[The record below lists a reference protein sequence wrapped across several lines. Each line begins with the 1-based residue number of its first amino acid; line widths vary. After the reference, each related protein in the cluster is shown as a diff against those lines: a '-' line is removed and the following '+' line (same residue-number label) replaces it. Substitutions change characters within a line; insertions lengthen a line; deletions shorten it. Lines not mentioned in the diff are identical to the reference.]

1 MLISTPIQGEL
12 DDIQLVKRRILLAG
26 AAALLAALALGFTAA
41 SLHVRRIRRLERAAD
56 RIAHGEFGEPVVDR
70 GSDELTDLANAF
82 EHMRRRLAALDDA
95 RREFVANASH
105 ELRTPIFALGAA
117 LELLEDE
124 ELDAETRDEFLET
137 MRDQVARL
145 TRMTADLLDLTRMDA
160 GRMPVEAEPV
170 DLHDSR
176 RGARPGV
183 RRRRPCGRPH
193 ARGGDERRGDARSRT
208 PTRCCASAAPWS
220 RTRSCTRRRGRA
232 FASSRARSERR
243 VALEV
248 ADDGPGVPAEQGE
261 RIFERFYRG
270 EGTRASG
277 SGLGLAIAHELAE
290 LMHGELALDGRAGR
304 ASRSC
309 FRLIRAPK
317 RFHGKTARRATLGPC
332 ARSPCTVIALGA
344 AIVGG
349 AIVYLLGAARDDSAS
364 TRPGRSLSARSTRP
378 DAASAPLPARSG
390 FDPERIY
397 AVRAPGVVTL
407 YTYFGGA
414 PPAEHAAQGSG
425 FVVSPDGY
433 ILTSAHVITTAGQGT
448 AAPVHGAQTSTWP
461 SPTATGSR
469 RRWSAGT
476 SSTTWASSASIPAT
490 TRSARSRSRT
500 RRAARRRFGRRDR
513 QPVRQ
518 PRLAERRRRL
528 RRRPLDPLADLRL
541 LRLRRDPD
549 RRPDHARQ
557 LGRPADR
564 RLG

>member
-1 MLISTPIQGEL
+1 MRLAWRLGLALVVLVAGPLAVVYFSVVPSLEARLVSSKVHRVRHQIGTIANLYQSGLGTTVTAKDLNDQYPSYRVTILTPAGQRLNVTDDSATISSSDLGNDPIARRAARTGRIEAGTVVRHRTHYAEAAKVVSIPDLPVVLISTPIQGEL

-170 DLHDSR
+170 DLNEAAEVLGREFDAAARAGGRTLAVETNGAATALADSDQVLR
-176 RGARPGV
+176 I
-183 RRRRPCGRPH
+183 
-193 ARGGDERRGDARSRT
+193 
-208 PTRCCASAAPWS
+208 
-220 RTRSCTRRRGRA
+220 GRA
-232 FASSRARSERR
+232 VVENALVHTPPGTSVRIVTRTAGRR

-290 LMHGELALDGRAGR
+290 LMHGELELDGRAGTR
-304 ASRSC
+304 VTLMLPAD
-309 FRLIRAPK
+309 
-317 RFHGKTARRATLGPC
+317 LGP
-332 ARSPCTVIALGA
+332 
-344 AIVGG
+344 
-349 AIVYLLGAARDDSAS
+349 
-364 TRPGRSLSARSTRP
+364 
-378 DAASAPLPARSG
+378 
-390 FDPERIY
+390 
-397 AVRAPGVVTL
+397 
-407 YTYFGGA
+407 
-414 PPAEHAAQGSG
+414 
-425 FVVSPDGY
+425 
-433 ILTSAHVITTAGQGT
+433 
-448 AAPVHGAQTSTWP
+448 
-461 SPTATGSR
+461 
-469 RRWSAGT
+469 
-476 SSTTWASSASIPAT
+476 
-490 TRSARSRSRT
+490 
-500 RRAARRRFGRRDR
+500 
-513 QPVRQ
+513 
-518 PRLAERRRRL
+518 
-528 RRRPLDPLADLRL
+528 
-541 LRLRRDPD
+541 
-549 RRPDHARQ
+549 
-557 LGRPADR
+557 
-564 RLG
+564 

>member
-1 MLISTPIQGEL
+1 MRLAWRLGLALVVLVAGPLAVVYFSVVPSLEARLVSSKVHRVRHQIGTIANLYQSGLGTTVTAKDLNDQYPSYRVTILTPAGQRLNVTDDSATISSSDLGNDPIARRAARTGRIEAGTVVRHRTHYAEAAKVVSIPDLPVVLISTPIQGEL

-170 DLHDSR
+170 DLNEAAEVLGREFDAAARAGGRTLAVETNGAATALADSDQVLR
-176 RGARPGV
+176 IGRAVLENALVHTPPGTSV
-183 RRRRPCGRPH
+183 RIV
-193 ARGGDERRGDARSRT
+193 
-208 PTRCCASAAPWS
+208 
-220 RTRSCTRRRGRA
+220 TRSAG
-232 FASSRARSERR
+232 RR

-290 LMHGELALDGRAGR
+290 LMHGELELDGRAGTR
-304 ASRSC
+304 VTLMLPAD
-309 FRLIRAPK
+309 
-317 RFHGKTARRATLGPC
+317 LGP
-332 ARSPCTVIALGA
+332 
-344 AIVGG
+344 
-349 AIVYLLGAARDDSAS
+349 
-364 TRPGRSLSARSTRP
+364 
-378 DAASAPLPARSG
+378 
-390 FDPERIY
+390 
-397 AVRAPGVVTL
+397 
-407 YTYFGGA
+407 
-414 PPAEHAAQGSG
+414 
-425 FVVSPDGY
+425 
-433 ILTSAHVITTAGQGT
+433 
-448 AAPVHGAQTSTWP
+448 
-461 SPTATGSR
+461 
-469 RRWSAGT
+469 
-476 SSTTWASSASIPAT
+476 
-490 TRSARSRSRT
+490 
-500 RRAARRRFGRRDR
+500 
-513 QPVRQ
+513 
-518 PRLAERRRRL
+518 
-528 RRRPLDPLADLRL
+528 
-541 LRLRRDPD
+541 
-549 RRPDHARQ
+549 
-557 LGRPADR
+557 
-564 RLG
+564 

>member
-1 MLISTPIQGEL
+1 MRLAWRLGLALVVLVAGPLAVVYFSVVPSLEARLVSSKVHRVRHQIGTIANLYQSGLGTTVTAKDLNDQYPSYRVTILTPAGQRLNVTDDSATISSSDLGGDPIARRAAQTGRIEAGTVVRHRTHYAEAAKVVSIPDLPVVLISTPIQGEL

-170 DLHDSR
+170 DLNEAAEVLGREFDAAARAGGRTLAVETNGAATALADSDQVLR
-176 RGARPGV
+176 IGRAVVENALVHTPPGTSV
-183 RRRRPCGRPH
+183 RIV
-193 ARGGDERRGDARSRT
+193 
-208 PTRCCASAAPWS
+208 
-220 RTRSCTRRRGRA
+220 TRSVG
-232 FASSRARSERR
+232 RR

-290 LMHGELALDGRAGR
+290 LMHGELALDGRAGTR
-304 ASRSC
+304 V
-309 FRLIRAPK
+309 
-317 RFHGKTARRATLGPC
+317 TLM
-332 ARSPCTVIALGA
+332 
-344 AIVGG
+344 
-349 AIVYLLGAARDDSAS
+349 
-364 TRPGRSLSARSTRP
+364 
-378 DAASAPLPARSG
+378 LPA
-390 FDPERIY
+390 DPG
-397 AVRAPGVVTL
+397 P
-407 YTYFGGA
+407 
-414 PPAEHAAQGSG
+414 
-425 FVVSPDGY
+425 
-433 ILTSAHVITTAGQGT
+433 
-448 AAPVHGAQTSTWP
+448 
-461 SPTATGSR
+461 
-469 RRWSAGT
+469 
-476 SSTTWASSASIPAT
+476 
-490 TRSARSRSRT
+490 
-500 RRAARRRFGRRDR
+500 
-513 QPVRQ
+513 
-518 PRLAERRRRL
+518 
-528 RRRPLDPLADLRL
+528 
-541 LRLRRDPD
+541 
-549 RRPDHARQ
+549 
-557 LGRPADR
+557 
-564 RLG
+564 